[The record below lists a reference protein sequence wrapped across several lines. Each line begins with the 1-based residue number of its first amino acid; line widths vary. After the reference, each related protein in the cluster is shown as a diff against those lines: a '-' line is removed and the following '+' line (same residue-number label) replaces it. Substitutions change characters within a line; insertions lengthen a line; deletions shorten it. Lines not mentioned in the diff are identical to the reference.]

1 MSVNPTPQPPT
12 VPTSPL
18 QTIPG
23 TIVPGH
29 QVASGQGGDPRFPGG
44 TLAWQEPVFR
54 SLGLDLAAYH
64 RGTLNLAIA
73 PWRYQVQDPLH
84 CFRSVRWHPTAPPED
99 FSFFDCRLLIQGQG
113 VAGLVYYPHP
123 DTKPEHFQAAD
134 VLEILCPYVAGVRY
148 GMTVDL
154 VIDRRRIQF
163 QR

>member
-1 MSVNPTPQPPT
+1 M
-12 VPTSPL
+12 PTSPL

-113 VAGLVYYPHP
+113 VAALVYYPHP